1 MTQIHNSYLFIEL
14 SDLGKKGAEMFVYVF
29 KDTHI
34 TWLVLESSQ
43 TDAEFKSKMY
53 ISELIRK
60 SLPCSVTQ
68 AFLDNRHLREH
79 AALNPLNDLS
89 VAVNMC
95 SPLWFLYCK
104 RKRASPSR

>member
-1 MTQIHNSYLFIEL
+1 
-14 SDLGKKGAEMFVYVF
+14 MFVYVF

-104 RKRASPSR
+104 RKSHPQDKRRYFLHTALPDGKSRDI